1 MFILEKHKKLFIF
14 LICLAVFFIVLYITC
29 FDLPCNMHYTVAA
42 STTKPDVLEISLEV
56 TNPLFSKGK
65 EISLYTGDKAV
76 TLKSCIDKNGLR
88 TPVQQTDHSI
98 DIYLGRG
105 KKTILAYEAQIG
117 KLGKHGL
124 RGSTSED
131 YCVFDG
137 GEAFLLPMEYYETA
151 CPESE
156 AVIGELSITV
166 KKKDGWTEAI
176 PYTDIKNVTWADAYD
191 LNNNSFCMGLFSSH
205 NIRLNSDSLKIYTL
219 SQSKEALTDSVQN
232 GILAL
237 YRYYAGLFPSS
248 PKNYSIILLPSA
260 EEAGFSV
267 IGGAG
272 TGSVCAAFNA
282 NNKRDWELLSHRM
295 FHAYFDSIFRT
306 KEFHSA
312 PRLWFYEGIAT
323 YYENRSMGFLP
334 KELQTALG
342 IRPEQ
347 QFTSLF
353 NRYLYVR
360 LKDPALFSLV
370 PMDEEK
376 IRKSEAGDA
385 KIEFL
390 HYVQAPLV
398 IRLMEEISYRK
409 TQKSDFLLKYL
420 LENKSS
426 PDRRTYAQLLSG
438 IPGNQKEEIYQNYF
452 VADHILPLWFLR
464 DNTYSQEQTLSDLND
479 IEYQLASWIPAQSE
493 KYPPEELNMK
503 TVQKIQNSTAFQSV
517 LFSDRQT
524 EQSVRNYSAT
534 VYSLLKEHALRADIC
549 NVSLDDPELHYKLS
563 GEKNKAKWTAWVENA
578 ASGKP

>member
-1 MFILEKHKKLFIF
+1 MFILKKQKTLFISF
-14 LICLAVFFIVLYITC
+14 ICLAVFFSVLSITC
-29 FDLPCNMHYTVAA
+29 FDLPYNMHYTVAA
-42 STTKPDVLEISLEV
+42 STTKPDVLEISLEL
-56 TNPLFSKGK
+56 TNSLFSKGK

-76 TLKSCIDKNGLR
+76 TLKSCIDKNRFR

-105 KKTILAYEAQIG
+105 KKTTLSYEAQIG
-117 KLGKHGL
+117 TMGKHGL

-131 YCVFDG
+131 YCAFDG
-137 GEAFLLPMEYYETA
+137 GEAFLLPMDFYETA
-151 CPESE
+151 CPESK
-156 AVIGELSITV
+156 AVIGELSIAV
-166 KKKDGWTEAI
+166 KKKDGWTEAT
-176 PYTDIKNVTWADAYD
+176 PYTSIKNVTWADAYD

-205 NIRLNSDSLKIYTL
+205 DIRLNSDSLKIYTL

-232 GILAL
+232 GIFAL

-260 EEAGFSV
+260 EESGFSV

-272 TGSVCAAFNA
+272 TGSVCAAFNP

-376 IRKSEAGDA
+376 IRESESGDA

-420 LENKSS
+420 LENKNS
-426 PDRRTYAQLLSG
+426 PDRRTYAQLLSA
-438 IPGNQKEEIYQNYF
+438 ISGNQEEEIYQNYF
-452 VADHILPLWFLR
+452 LADHILPLWFLR

-503 TVQKIQNSTAFQSV
+503 TVQRIQNRTAFQSV

-524 EQSVRNYSAT
+524 EQSVRKYSAT
-534 VYSLLKEHALRADIC
+534 VCSLLKEHALRADIC
-549 NVSLDDPELHYKLS
+549 NVSLGDPDLRYKLS
-563 GEKNKAKWTAWVENA
+563 VEKNKAKWNAWVENV
-578 ASGKP
+578 ASDKP